1 MSNKVITGLREEFRE
16 VSESGHVYCYF
27 GDETVT
33 PIDATDHIPAGATYR
48 LESGACVI
56 DAGVTAWREMLPC

>member
-16 VSESGHVYCYF
+16 VSESGHVFNCF

-33 PIDATDHIPAGATYR
+33 PIDATDHIPAGATCR
-48 LESGACVI
+48 LESGAFVI

>member
-1 MSNKVITGLREEFRE
+1 MSNKVITGLRAEFRE
-16 VSESGHVYCYF
+16 VSESGHVYSCF

-33 PIDATDHIPAGATYR
+33 PIDATDRIPAGATYR
-48 LESGACVI
+48 LESGSCVI

>member
-16 VSESGHVYCYF
+16 VSESGYVYFYF

-33 PIDATDHIPAGATYR
+33 PIDATDRIPAGATYR

-56 DAGVTAWREMLPC
+56 DAGVTAWREMLP

>member
-1 MSNKVITGLREEFRE
+1 MSNQVITGLREEFRE
-16 VSESGHVYCYF
+16 VSDSGYVYHHF

-33 PIDATDHIPAGATYR
+33 PIDATDRIPAGATCR

-56 DAGVTAWREMLPC
+56 DAGVTACREMLPC

>member
-1 MSNKVITGLREEFRE
+1 MSNKVITGLREEFRK
-16 VSESGHVYCYF
+16 VSESGYVYHNF

-33 PIDATDHIPAGATYR
+33 PIDATDRIPAGATYR

-56 DAGVTAWREMLPC
+56 DAGVTAWREMLAC

>member
-1 MSNKVITGLREEFRE
+1 MSNQVITGLREEFRE
-16 VSESGHVYCYF
+16 VSESGYVYSFF

-33 PIDATDHIPAGATYR
+33 PIDAIDRIPAGATYR

>member
-1 MSNKVITGLREEFRE
+1 MSNQVITGLRAEFRE
-16 VSESGHVYCYF
+16 VSESGHVYSYF

-33 PIDATDHIPAGATYR
+33 PIDATDRIPAGATYR
-48 LESGACVI
+48 LESGSCVI

>member
-16 VSESGHVYCYF
+16 VSESGHVFNYF

-33 PIDATDHIPAGATYR
+33 PIDATDRIPAGATYR
-48 LESGACVI
+48 LESGSYVTGI
-56 DAGVTAWREMLPC
+56 GVTAWREMLPS